1 MHRTQSN
8 GRRRT
13 TRGLAATTVAVVALA
28 LCGVFASPAVAATGD
43 THFFMSHREFF
54 PGPVDVLQSTRVP
67 SGAFAARV
75 NVTDQ
80 AGELTANPLRLG
92 TVKVGSQLHLLVGAG
107 QTLLHSIRRSDGT
120 WPPFAVIDTGLTST
134 IQRVV
139 AANVGGQLQVVIQ
152 TLGGAISHAARASN
166 GTWTAFGDVE
176 TQAGQLRNWGSFVI
190 DVAGAGFA
198 NGQLQVLA
206 STNETIVHTVRRA
219 DGTWTRWADVI
230 DRTGNPG
237 SNFGSFSISA
247 AAAGNDLHLLV
258 LNTGVPF
265 HALRSADGSWTRFGN
280 VFGQT
285 GDPGSVAMMAATGY
299 ASGGQMLFAVRTIA
313 NSTNAERTMFTI
325 RGADGAWGP
334 FTQFPP
340 PSAGAS
346 GVGSLAVA
354 GE

>member
-1 MHRTQSN
+1 
-8 GRRRT
+8 
-13 TRGLAATTVAVVALA
+13 LAATTVAVAAVALG
-28 LCGVFASPAVAATGD
+28 GVFASPAVAATGD

-54 PGPVDVLQSTRVP
+54 PGPADIFQSTR
-67 SGAFAARV
+67 GANRAFAARV

-80 AGELTANPLRLG
+80 AGELTANPLPLS
-92 TVKVGSQLHLLVGAG
+92 TAKVGGQLHLLVGSG
-107 QTLLHSIRRSDGT
+107 QTLLHSIRRTDGT
-120 WPPFAVIDTGLTST
+120 WAPFATVDTGPAST
-134 IQRVV
+134 IERVV

-152 TLGGAISHAARASN
+152 TLGGAILHAARASN

-176 TQAGQLRNWGSFVI
+176 TQAGKIRNFGSFVI

-198 NGQLQVLA
+198 NGQLHVLA

-219 DGTWTRWADVI
+219 DGTWTQWDDVV
-230 DRTGNPG
+230 DRAGVPG
-237 SNFGSFSISA
+237 SRFGSFSISA
-247 AAAGNDLHLLV
+247 AAAGNDLHFLV
-258 LNTGVPF
+258 LNSGVPF
-265 HALRSADGSWTRFGN
+265 HALRSADGAWTRFGN

-285 GDPGSVAMMAATGY
+285 GDPGLVAMMAATGY
-299 ASGGQMLFAVRTIA
+299 ASGGEMLLAVRTIA

-325 RGADGAWGP
+325 RGADGGWDP

-340 PSAGAS
+340 PAAGAS